1 MNLTITPNFQ
11 IFNNQQPKNSHNNI
25 VMPSKLSV
33 LKADTVSFGSVH
45 SKAESVFGKAVENSY
60 LSQMGK
66 FIDSAKDFH
75 RALKRACAKLA
86 DDGFVYDDAYNSK
99 HPIKSKNSYID
110 KFERQGYVQ
119 DTVRGTVYWL
129 DQQNIP
135 AFKKFID
142 TCWKQKYWRDGRFWV
157 SKDNHIGLD
166 YPKSV
171 IALIKGGHVDIIKDF
186 FGNAKNNFAY
196 LGQEV
201 IFSLYRYGALEL
213 IQYVWSTTSD
223 LWRNGAAFV
232 RRKDI
237 SLYKAYRKH
246 VGRLYDRDE
255 FQEVVQYGTVEM
267 LSVFLNSVPR
277 DDNNDWT
284 MMYFLIENGS
294 VDMIKTF
301 IQNRGMSD
309 QWRNML
315 TYAEREEV
323 RSIVG
328 AA

>member
-1 MNLTITPNFQ
+1 MDTLKKQLNDIGSCIGYPFYFFEDGSYSKSIVNGKMNAIMVVKKPFTDVTGDCFLAGTEANKVAQETMENASQAVDDIKIPRPQ
-11 IFNNQQPKNSHNNI
+11 
-25 VMPSKLSV
+25 SKEEKERAEKVRKISFSV
-33 LKADTVSFGSVH
+33 ARGSCPEDGDIAFLIEFGDV
-45 SKAESVFGKAVENSY
+45 KMV
-60 LSQMGK
+60 
-66 FIDSAKDFH
+66 
-75 RALKRACAKLA
+75 
-86 DDGFVYDDAYNSK
+86 
-99 HPIKSKNSYID
+99 
-110 KFERQGYVQ
+110 
-119 DTVRGTVYWL
+119 T
-129 DQQNIP
+129 
-135 AFKKFID
+135 KFID

-201 IFSLYRYGALEL
+201 IFSLYRYGAPEL

-237 SLYKAYRKH
+237 SLYKAYRKN

-267 LSVFLNSVPR
+267 LSVFLNSVPC

-328 AA
+328 AV

>member
-1 MNLTITPNFQ
+1 MDTLKKQLNDIGSCIGYPFYFFEDGSYSKSYVNGKMNAIMVVKKPFADVSGDCFFVETKANKVVQETDATV
-11 IFNNQQPKNSHNNI
+11 QPAVDDKKI
-25 VMPSKLSV
+25 QEPQSKEEKERAEKIREISFSV
-33 LKADTVSFGSVH
+33 ALGWCPEDDDIAFLIKFGDV
-45 SKAESVFGKAVENSY
+45 KMV
-60 LSQMGK
+60 
-66 FIDSAKDFH
+66 
-75 RALKRACAKLA
+75 
-86 DDGFVYDDAYNSK
+86 
-99 HPIKSKNSYID
+99 
-110 KFERQGYVQ
+110 
-119 DTVRGTVYWL
+119 
-129 DQQNIP
+129 
-135 AFKKFID
+135 KKFID

-157 SKDNHIGLD
+157 SKDNRIGLD
-166 YPKSV
+166 YPESV
-171 IALIKGGHVDIIKDF
+171 IALIEGGHVDIIKDF

-201 IFSLYRYGALEL
+201 IFSLYRYGAPEL

-277 DDNNDWT
+277 DDNNDGL
-284 MMYFLIENGS
+284 MMYFLIKEGG
-294 VDMIKTF
+294 VDMVKTF
-301 IQNRGMSD
+301 IQNRGLSD
-309 QWRNML
+309 QWRDML
-315 TYAEREEV
+315 TYAERKEL

>member
-1 MNLTITPNFQ
+1 MDKLKKQLNDIGSCIGYPFYFFEDGSYSKSIVNGKMNAIMVVKKPFTDVAGDCFLAGTKANKTAQETRENASQTVDDIKIQEPQ
-11 IFNNQQPKNSHNNI
+11 
-25 VMPSKLSV
+25 SKEEKERAEKVRKISFSV
-33 LKADTVSFGSVH
+33 ARGSCPEDGDISFLI
-45 SKAESVFGKAVENSY
+45 EFGDVKMV
-60 LSQMGK
+60 
-66 FIDSAKDFH
+66 
-75 RALKRACAKLA
+75 
-86 DDGFVYDDAYNSK
+86 
-99 HPIKSKNSYID
+99 
-110 KFERQGYVQ
+110 
-119 DTVRGTVYWL
+119 
-129 DQQNIP
+129 
-135 AFKKFID
+135 KKFID

-171 IALIKGGHVDIIKDF
+171 IALFKGGHVDIIKDF

-201 IFSLYRYGALEL
+201 IFSLYRYGAPEL

-237 SLYKAYRKH
+237 SLYKAYRKY

-277 DDNNDWT
+277 DDNNDGL
-284 MMYFLIENGS
+284 MMYFLIKEGG
-294 VDMIKTF
+294 VDMVKTF

-315 TYAEREEV
+315 TYAERKEV

-328 AA
+328 AV

>member
-1 MNLTITPNFQ
+1 MDKLKKQLNDIGSCIGYPFYFFEDGSYSKSIVNGKMNAIMVVKKPFTDVAGDCFLAGTEANKVAQETRENASQTVDDIKIQEPQ
-11 IFNNQQPKNSHNNI
+11 
-25 VMPSKLSV
+25 SKEEKERAEKVRKISFSV
-33 LKADTVSFGSVH
+33 ARGSCPEDGDISFLI
-45 SKAESVFGKAVENSY
+45 EFGDVKMV
-60 LSQMGK
+60 
-66 FIDSAKDFH
+66 
-75 RALKRACAKLA
+75 
-86 DDGFVYDDAYNSK
+86 
-99 HPIKSKNSYID
+99 
-110 KFERQGYVQ
+110 
-119 DTVRGTVYWL
+119 
-129 DQQNIP
+129 
-135 AFKKFID
+135 KKFID

-171 IALIKGGHVDIIKDF
+171 IALFKGGHVDIIKDF

-201 IFSLYRYGALEL
+201 IFSLYRYGAPEL

-237 SLYKAYRKH
+237 SLYKAYRKY

-277 DDNNDWT
+277 DDNNDGL
-284 MMYFLIENGS
+284 MMYFLIKEGG
-294 VDMIKTF
+294 VDMVKTF

-315 TYAEREEV
+315 TYAERKEV

-328 AA
+328 AV